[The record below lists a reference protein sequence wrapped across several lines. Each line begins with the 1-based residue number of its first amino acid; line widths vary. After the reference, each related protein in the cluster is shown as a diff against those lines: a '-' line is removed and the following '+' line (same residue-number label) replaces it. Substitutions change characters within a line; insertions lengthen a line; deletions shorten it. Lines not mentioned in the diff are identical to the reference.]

1 MTPADPLQG
10 LVPRNPGSRGLS
22 RRTLLS
28 GALAGAGLLG
38 AGALSGCGNP
48 FAQTTDGTLI
58 RFWNL
63 LAGGDGVLLQELLDI
78 VRAEMPAADIRN
90 VTLAWGAPYYTKLAM
105 ASAGGR
111 APELAILH
119 MARLPG
125 YAPGGLLDPWDA
137 NLLAEHGVTQ
147 DMFTPAVWGRTQY
160 QDQTYAIPLDTHPF
174 VLFYNT
180 DIAGQAGLLGPD
192 GLLVEITTPEQFI
205 EAGRAMQQ
213 VTGEYG
219 LSYGTRN
226 DVAQAWRG
234 FFTFYSQTGAELDL
248 SGTEVQLDRG
258 AAVRVVEFLQAVF
271 DGTVA
276 NPNDD
281 IDAGIAAFVAGRT
294 GMLFSGDWEVPT
306 MQEAGLPFDVA
317 PIPTMFGQPAAY
329 ADSHSFV
336 LPTQLAVDPERRRAT
351 HEFVGRM
358 LQNSLLWAEAGHIPA
373 YQPVVRSA
381 EYQQLVPQTHYAEV
395 ADYVIFDPPAW
406 FTGSGSNFSN
416 RISQILQSA
425 IIEGVGAEET
435 VDQMVDEMNT
445 FLATPNPA

>member
-1 MTPADPLQG
+1 MMPADPSPG
-10 LVPRNPGSRGLS
+10 LGPYRPGRRGLS

-38 AGALSGCGNP
+38 AGGLSGCGNP
-48 FAQTTDGTLI
+48 LAQAADGTLI

-63 LAGGDGVLLQELLDI
+63 LSGGDGVLLQELLDI
-78 VRAEMPAADIRN
+78 VRGEMPRADIRN
-90 VTLAWGAPYYTKLAM
+90 ITLAWGAPYYTKLAM

-111 APELAILH
+111 GPEVAILH

-125 YAPGGLLDPWDA
+125 YAPGGLLDPWDMD
-137 NLLAEHGVTQ
+137 LLAEYEVTPGQ
-147 DMFTPAVWGRTQY
+147 FTDAVWERTQY
-160 QDQTYAIPLDTHPF
+160 QGQTYAIPLDTHPF

-180 DIAGQAGLLGPD
+180 DIAEQAGLLGPD
-192 GLLVEITTPEQFI
+192 GRLVEITSPEEFL

-213 VTGEYG
+213 ITGEYG

-234 FFTFYSQTGAELDL
+234 FFTFYRQTGAELDL
-248 SGTEVQLDRG
+248 SGEEVQLNRG
-258 AAVRVVEFLQAVF
+258 AAVRVVEFLQAIF

-306 MQEAGLPFDVA
+306 MQDAGLPFDVA
-317 PIPTMFGQPAAY
+317 PIPTVFEEPAAY

-336 LPTQLAVDPERRRAT
+336 LPTQLAVDEERRRTT

-373 YQPVVRSA
+373 YQPVVESV
-381 EYQQLVPQTHYAEV
+381 EYQELVPQAHYAEV
-395 ADYVIFDPPAW
+395 AGYVVFDPAAW
-406 FTGSGSNFSN
+406 FTGSGSNFQN
-416 RISQILQSA
+416 RMSQILQSA
-425 IIEGVGAEET
+425 IIEGVEAEQV
-435 VDQMVDEMNT
+435 VDLMVAEMNT